1 MVIAFSIGSKCAIML
16 PREFINV
23 QLTPAKGMVINRLV
37 GNRSLILV
45 EEVWQFDGFPDATLS
60 EMCFPKTGRIRDS
73 RWGWAEVPTFLA
85 NEDYLIVPAEPT
97 NMMAPSESTFT
108 AMIKK
113 SIQDF
118 KEINNLA

>member
-1 MVIAFSIGSKCAIML
+1 ML
-16 PREFINV
+16 PREFINE

-45 EEVWQFDGFPDATLS
+45 EEVWQFDGLPDATLS
-60 EMCFPKTGRIRDS
+60 EMCFPKTARIRDS
-73 RWGWAEVPTFLA
+73 RWGWAEVPSFMPQ
-85 NEDYLIVPAEPT
+85 EDYLIVPAAPT
-97 NMMAPSESTFT
+97 NIMMPSEPMFT

-118 KEINNLA
+118 KEINSLT